1 MDKIFT
7 LSISCIAG
15 AYLSQAYRFELA
27 LAAESTLDELASY
40 ILDVIDFEGDH
51 LSTFHLANSPGGRRT
66 WLTARGAWDEDD
78 EEARDLRL
86 CDLYPLE
93 KHKKL
98 YYDYDP
104 GAGWWDGVSKSS
116 GKAGP
121 RTPWPGRIIPACCSS
136 ATLVERNVYERVQ
149 L

>member
-40 ILDVIDFEGDH
+40 ILDVVDFEGDH
-51 LSTFHLANSPGGRRT
+51 LSSFHLANGPGGRRT

-104 GAGWWDGVSKSS
+104 GARWCFEIVRKGRATNAVAGQDYPCLLREEGVKPLEYGADGVD
-116 GKAGP
+116 GF
-121 RTPWPGRIIPACCSS
+121 
-136 ATLVERNVYERVQ
+136 
-149 L
+149 